1 MPPDGVK
8 NETFSPEGQPKPQY
22 QPKHRKKPTQREEKK
37 LKSLSEEVEACLGFV
52 LNQKG
57 TQKHRFIRSLFGLY
71 QKVALPLFIKTIN
84 RALKYH
90 ITDIQ
95 TIERIA
101 ILQLKEGN
109 YELPFVETNEEFKKM
124 ESYLECCSTDEADL
138 SIYDKMTEDE
148 DG

>member
-1 MPPDGVK
+1 M
-8 NETFSPEGQPKPQY
+8 
-22 QPKHRKKPTQREEKK
+22 
-37 LKSLSEEVEACLGFV
+37 
-52 LNQKG
+52 
-57 TQKHRFIRSLFGLY
+57 Y
-71 QKVALPLFIKTIN
+71 QKVALPLFIKTIK

-109 YELPFVETNEEFKKM
+109 YEVPFVETDEEFQKR
-124 ESYLECCSTDEADL
+124 ESYLEGCSTDEADL
-138 SIYDKMTEDE
+138 SIYDKMMEDE

>member
-1 MPPDGVK
+1 MCIRD
-8 NETFSPEGQPKPQY
+8 
-22 QPKHRKKPTQREEKK
+22 RKK
-37 LKSLSEEVEACLGFV
+37 LKSLSEEVEAYLSFV
-52 LNQKG
+52 LKQKG
-57 TQKHRFIRSLFGLY
+57 LQKHRFIRSLYGLY

-109 YELPFVETNEEFKKM
+109 YGLPFVETDGEFQNR
-124 ESYLECCSTDEADL
+124 ESYLEGCSTDEADL
-138 SIYDKMTEDE
+138 SIYDKMMEDE